1 MQRSNNG
8 KGMNNGYG
16 VPGKADYK
24 KHNKERFLYTTN
36 ELW

>member
-1 MQRSNNG
+1 MLRSNNG
-8 KGMNNGYG
+8 EGRNNSYRES
-16 VPGKADYK
+16 GKVNYK